1 MNKDKVQIFDTTLRD
16 GEQVPGCKL
25 DTAQKLIIASRLDEM
40 GVDIIEAGFPV
51 SSPGD
56 FLSVSEISK
65 IVKNATVCG
74 LTRAVKNDIDVAAQ
88 ALQYAKKPRI
98 HTGIGTSESHIVHKL
113 NTTKEDIIARA
124 KAAVAH
130 AKSYVED
137 VEFYAEDAGRTD
149 NAFLAQVCEE
159 VIKSGATVL
168 NIPDTTG
175 YCLPDEYGAKIKYLK
190 ENVKGIDNVII
201 VPPTYGMYEVSANI
215 NDVQL
220 KRVNLTEDYQLNL
233 EGIAEAIDKNTKLI
247 FICSPNNPTG
257 NSINRE
263 DIETILANFN
273 GIVVV
278 DEAYINFSRQKT
290 FIQELTEYA
299 NLVVLQTLSKAW
311 GLAALR
317 VGMAFASEEII
328 EVFNRVKPPYNINE
342 ASQTLALE
350 ALQNTEQ
357 VNDWIKQTL
366 KERDHLVLTLKKF
379 DFVIDIYP
387 SDANFILV
395 KTTNANSIYDFLVS
409 QGIIVRNR
417 NKVELCEGCLR
428 ITVGTPLENEI
439 LINTLK
445 SFEG

>member
-1 MNKDKVQIFDTTLRD
+1 MFDINKIIRPNIKNLKPYSSARD
-16 GEQVPGCKL
+16 EFKGDASVYL
-25 DTAQKLIIASRLDEM
+25 DANENAF
-40 GVDIIEAGFPV
+40 G
-51 SSPGD
+51 SP
-56 FLSVSEISK
+56 LSQNYNRYPDPMAYDVKMELSK
-65 IVKNATVCG
+65 IKGVPARNIFVGNGSDEAI
-74 LTRAVKNDIDVAAQ
+74 DI
-88 ALQYAKKPRI
+88 LFRSFCNP
-98 HTGIGTSESHIVHKL
+98 
-113 NTTKEDIIARA
+113 
-124 KAAVAH
+124 
-130 AKSYVED
+130 
-137 VEFYAEDAGRTD
+137 
-149 NAFLAQVCEE
+149 
-159 VIKSGATVL
+159 
-168 NIPDTTG
+168 
-175 YCLPDEYGAKIKYLK
+175 
-190 ENVKGIDNVII
+190 GIDNVII

-263 DIETILANFN
+263 DIETILANFE
-273 GIVVV
+273 GIVVI
-278 DEAYINFSRQKT
+278 DEAYINYSRQKS

-317 VGMAFASEEII
+317 VGMAYASEEII

-342 ASQTLALE
+342 ASQKLALE
-350 ALQNTEQ
+350 ALKNVKQ
-357 VNDWIKQTL
+357 VNDWIKEIL
-366 KERDHLVLTLKKF
+366 KERDTLVLALKNF

-395 KTTNANSIYDFLVS
+395 KTINADGIYQYLTQ

-428 ITVGTPLENEI
+428 ITVGTPEENQA
-439 LINTLK
+439 LINSLK
-445 SFEG
+445 NFKND